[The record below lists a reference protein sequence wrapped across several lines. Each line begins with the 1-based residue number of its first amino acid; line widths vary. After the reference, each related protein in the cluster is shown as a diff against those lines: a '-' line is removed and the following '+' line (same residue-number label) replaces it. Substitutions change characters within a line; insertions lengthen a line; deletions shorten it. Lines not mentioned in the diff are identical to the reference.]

1 MAENERD
8 NEQHSERTAVNPG
21 YEDVLRQQLI
31 RRIGI
36 AGVLIVALIGSL
48 ALFDAVFVPDT
59 SAPAVKK
66 AMPVQ
71 STMPDMAPDKSAE
84 TATPVDAPS
93 ATASDKAQE
102 TAPETA
108 PIAPTETKPGDT
120 SKSAP
125 SSTPAAPV
133 TKQITRPDVKAAAPV
148 KAAPEVAAAPTLPPV
163 APPPAASTAKP
174 EPAQKE
180 SPPLHPLSSGYLV
193 QMGVFSN
200 LSNAEDLKSRLDK
213 AGIPSH
219 IEARVQ
225 VGPFKNKAEAEA
237 ARKKLADMG
246 LSGLLLS
253 PRK

>member
-1 MAENERD
+1 MAENERED
-8 NEQHSERTAVNPG
+8 AHHSDRTDG
-21 YEDVLRQQLI
+21 YEDVLRQQLV

-59 SAPAVKK
+59 SAPAAKK
-66 AMPVQ
+66 AVPVQ
-71 STMPDMAPDKSAE
+71 SAMPDMASDKSAE
-84 TATPVDAPS
+84 NATPADAPA
-93 ATASDKAQE
+93 ATASDKTPE

-108 PIAPTETKPGDT
+108 PIAPTEPKTGEAAKPA
-120 SKSAP
+120 SPSA
-125 SSTPAAPV
+125 PAAPV

-163 APPPAASTAKP
+163 APPPAAPVAKP
-174 EPAQKE
+174 EPVQKE
-180 SPPLHPLSSGYLV
+180 QTPIHPLSSGYLV

-200 LSNAEDLKSRLDK
+200 LSNAEELKSRLDK